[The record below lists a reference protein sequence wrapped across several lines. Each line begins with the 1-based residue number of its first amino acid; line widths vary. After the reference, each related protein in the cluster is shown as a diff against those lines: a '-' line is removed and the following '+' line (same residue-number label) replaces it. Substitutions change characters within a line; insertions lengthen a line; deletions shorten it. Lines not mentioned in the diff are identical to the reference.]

1 MVLPSDE
8 RLRATVTQ
16 RDPYNPLDN
25 KIKSFPADVE
35 AALAKNIEKEAQ
47 YLKKLEYLKN
57 EIVCD

>member
-57 EIVCD
+57 